1 MTIKNTIADRD
12 LEALRAALAGQVFV
26 AGQAGYDQA
35 RQAWNL
41 AVDQRP
47 SVVVEAGSAAGVAQA
62 VRYARAHGMRIAPQG
77 SGHGAAPL
85 EPLDGAMLLRTKR
98 MRQVRIDPATRTARA
113 EAGAVWQDVTVPAAE
128 HGLAGLAGSSPGVGV
143 AGYTLGGGLGWLA
156 RRYGLAANSI
166 TAAELVTP
174 GGDLVRADADHEPD
188 LFWAVRGGGGVG
200 VVTALEM
207 RLYPVRELYAGDLF
221 FPIQRAAEV
230 LHAWRGWTAT
240 VPDEVTSIGHLLRL
254 PPLPEVPE
262 PLRGRAFAILEAAC
276 LGDAGTGAELIGP
289 LRRLGPEVDT
299 VAMIPAAA
307 LGQLNMDPSQPAPA
321 AGDGAFLADFPAAAI
336 DALAAVAGPEAGT
349 PPASVEIRHLGG
361 ALARPAPGG
370 GAQPS
375 IDASYLLYAAGPCAR
390 PAWPAR
396 PARTCKRSRTPS
408 HPGTP
413 ATTTTTSKTPRP
425 RPPRCSRPPP
435 TAACKRS
442 KPPTTP
448 TRRSSPP
455 TPPGRPGPNLTRQ
468 GVDCHEPRN
477 DEPKRKRED
486 NGPGRVGQPD
496 EYAPRGPEPA
506 RVPVSTVP
514 ARDGGQQAPV
524 RSRGCATGTVLSER
538 GSGHSGRH
546 RAASHP
552 DR

>member
-47 SVVVEAGSAAGVAQA
+47 SVVVEAGSAADVAQA
-62 VRYARAHGMRIAPQG
+62 VRYARARGMRIAPQG
-77 SGHGAAPL
+77 TGHGAAPL
-85 EPLDGAMLLRTKR
+85 EPLDGAMLLRTTR
-98 MRQVRIDPATRTARA
+98 MRRVGIDPATRTARA
-113 EAGAVWQDVTVPAAE
+113 EAGAVWQDVIVPAAE

-143 AGYTLGGGLGWLA
+143 AGYTLGGGLGFLA
-156 RRYGLAANSI
+156 RRYGLAANSV

-174 GGDLVRADADHEPD
+174 GGDLVRADAGHEPD

-230 LHAWRGWTAT
+230 LHAWREWTAT

-289 LRRLGPEVDT
+289 LRRLGPERGHRCDDPRRR
-299 VAMIPAAA
+299 ARPAEH
-307 LGQLNMDPSQPAPA
+307 GPAPA
-321 AGDGAFLADFPAAAI
+321 GTRRGRRRIPGRLPRRGDRRPGRRGRAGRRDTAGQRRGPPPGRR
-336 DALAAVAGPEAGT
+336 AGP
-349 PPASVEIRHLGG
+349 PRPRRR
-361 ALARPAPGG
+361 RPAPHRRELPAVRRRPRG
-370 GAQPS
+370 
-375 IDASYLLYAAGPCAR
+375 AR
-390 PAWPAR
+390 PGGR
-396 PARTCKRSRTPS
+396 CARTCKRSRTPS

-435 TAACKRS
+435 SAACRRS
-442 KPPTTP
+442 RPPTTP
-448 TRRSSPP
+448 ARRSSPP
-455 TPPGRPGPNLTRQ
+455 TPPGRPGP
-468 GVDCHEPRN
+468 EP
-477 DEPKRKRED
+477 D
-486 NGPGRVGQPD
+486 
-496 EYAPRGPEPA
+496 APRRRLP
-506 RVPVSTVP
+506 
-514 ARDGGQQAPV
+514 
-524 RSRGCATGTVLSER
+524 
-538 GSGHSGRH
+538 
-546 RAASHP
+546 
-552 DR
+552 